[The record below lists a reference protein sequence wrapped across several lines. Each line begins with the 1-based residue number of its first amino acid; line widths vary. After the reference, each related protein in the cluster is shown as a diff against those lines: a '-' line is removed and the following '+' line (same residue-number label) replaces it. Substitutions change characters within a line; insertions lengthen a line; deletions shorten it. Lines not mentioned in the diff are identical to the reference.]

1 MYLHVFNS
9 FIDYTSHFLY
19 LYLSILL
26 PIPLILFTYTSHSL
40 YLYLSF
46 SLPTLSYLFELH
58 NVIMYCNINN
68 IKINLLKNVIL

>member
-1 MYLHVFNS
+1 M
-9 FIDYTSHFLY
+9 FL
-19 LYLSILL
+19 IVLL
-26 PIPLILFTYTSHSL
+26 TIPLIFFTYTSQSF

>member
-1 MYLHVFNS
+1 ME
-9 FIDYTSHFLY
+9 TSSECFL
-19 LYLSILL
+19 LYLSFSL
-26 PIPLILFTYTSHSL
+26 PIPLNLFTYTSHSL

-46 SLPTLSYLFELH
+46 SLPTLLYLFELH

>member
-1 MYLHVFNS
+1 ME
-9 FIDYTSHFLY
+9 TSSECFL

-26 PIPLILFTYTSHSL
+26 PKPLILFTYTSHSL
-40 YLYLSF
+40 YLNLSF